1 MLDDSD
7 SAVQREAL
15 RAMLQVGTTEA
26 YQMLERALQS
36 GAPHT
41 RDAIMQALGAF
52 RDEKAA
58 PLFIHI
64 LNHTP
69 HAGQMEATYTTAVE
83 SLGRVA
89 TDERSVATL
98 KEILYRGEW
107 WAPGRTG
114 RIRTSAARA
123 LRGMGQP
130 SADRV
135 LEEAA
140 AAGPGG
146 VRKIAKAALA
156 EPAPVRPAA
165 RRSQ

>member
-1 MLDDSD
+1 
-7 SAVQREAL
+7 
-15 RAMLQVGTTEA
+15 
-26 YQMLERALQS
+26 MLERALQS

-58 PLFIHI
+58 PLFVHI

-69 HAGQMEATYTTAVE
+69 HAGAMEGTYTTAVE

-123 LRGMGQP
+123 LRSMGQP